1 MMRDGLIATLG
12 PIRQIAWLTE
22 DLDAATGRWRAF
34 AGIGPW
40 TVYRNVALEGRYRGR
55 PARVTI
61 DVALS
66 YQDGMQIEIIRPHG
80 RGPSPYHD
88 ESGRVRVGMHHVA
101 WLVDDVAAAKETAA
115 KGGLDLLFEAEA
127 GGGAVRFDGEAYS
140 PAQQVNAGL
149 IAAPSPVILAE
160 ARRLF
165 EAVRQPLLAGLAVEA
180 GGSQP

>member
-127 GGGAVRFDGEAYS
+127 GGGATRVAHLQAPDDPAMLLELIEATPATLDGFETGAAAS
-140 PAQQVNAGL
+140 RKWDGVSAGQEL
-149 IAAPSPVILAE
+149 DFS
-160 ARRLF
+160 
-165 EAVRQPLLAGLAVEA
+165 G
-180 GGSQP
+180 